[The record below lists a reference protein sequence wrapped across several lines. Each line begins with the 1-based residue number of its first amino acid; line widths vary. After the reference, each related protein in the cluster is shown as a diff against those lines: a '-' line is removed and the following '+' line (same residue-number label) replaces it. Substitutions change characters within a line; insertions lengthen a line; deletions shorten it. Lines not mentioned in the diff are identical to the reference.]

1 MTAAV
6 QPTRP
11 ARATRPARPERPE
24 AQGFDALDQAHRAAQ
39 VMLGRF
45 NELVSRLD
53 DQGLDVDASALAAE
67 VLGYFEGPGATH
79 HADEERLVFPELE
92 SLEDAEL
99 SAHVRRLQQD
109 HHWIDADW
117 RELAPHVRAVAE
129 GYNGYELPL
138 LQAALPVFE
147 ALLLDHMALEE
158 RVVYPAARRARAA
171 HEARVAARAALLA
184 PSRVSVTTAA

>member
-6 QPTRP
+6 QLTRP
-11 ARATRPARPERPE
+11 ARASRPAQPQRPE
-24 AQGFDALDQAHRAAQ
+24 AQGFDALDHAHRAALA
-39 VMLGRF
+39 MLGRF
-45 NELVSRLD
+45 GELVRRLD
-53 DQGLDVDASALAAE
+53 EQGLDVEASALAAE
-67 VLGYFEGPGATH
+67 VLGYFDGPGANH

-92 SLEDAEL
+92 SLQDAEL

-158 RVVYPAARRARAA
+158 RVVYPAARQARAA
-171 HEARVAARAALLA
+171 HQARAAAREAARVA
-184 PSRVSVTTAA
+184 VTTAG